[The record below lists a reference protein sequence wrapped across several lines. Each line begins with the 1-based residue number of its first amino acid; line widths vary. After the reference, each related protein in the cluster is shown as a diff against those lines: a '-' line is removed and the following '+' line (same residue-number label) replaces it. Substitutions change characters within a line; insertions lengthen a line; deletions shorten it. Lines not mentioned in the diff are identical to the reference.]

1 VPPLGGDPPDLQ
13 AVPYRVPDPPE
24 PPAGASWARA
34 HRYPERVRALLIV
47 NPHATSTTQLRR
59 AVIVRALS
67 SAVELEV
74 VETRYRGHAIGLAAA
89 ALSEGFGLVLTLGG
103 DGTVNEAVNGILG
116 AYPAATGQV
125 EAARLVSASGH
136 ARGAGQTGRDGH
148 AGPGGQT
155 GPGGHARAGGATASL
170 PALAPLP
177 GGSANVF
184 TRAVGLPQDPVDAAG
199 QILQALADGRSR
211 TVSVGLAGDRYFTF
225 NAGLGLDGEVIRAV
239 DGRRAGGKAATPALY
254 IRTTLRQFYAVT
266 DRRRPALMLERDGH
280 PPDGPLF
287 ISFISNTAP
296 WSYLGRQP
304 INPSPQAGFD
314 TGLDVFALRSL
325 QTVTIARA
333 AAQMLSESGR
343 PPHGRSVLSLHDVGE
358 VTIRSTRPVAF
369 QLDGEYMG
377 ERECVRFLSVP
388 DALRVIA

>member
-1 VPPLGGDPPDLQ
+1 
-13 AVPYRVPDPPE
+13 
-24 PPAGASWARA
+24 
-34 HRYPERVRALLIV
+34 
-47 NPHATSTTQLRR
+47 
-59 AVIVRALS
+59 VIVRALS

-74 VETRYRGHAIGLAAA
+74 VETRYRGHAISLAAA
-89 ALSEGFGLVLTLGG
+89 ALSGGFGLVLTLGG

-116 AYPAATGQV
+116 GHPAATGQVATGQV

-136 ARGAGQTGRDGH
+136 ARGAGPAGPAAQAGGPGH
-148 AGPGGQT
+148 AGP
-155 GPGGHARAGGATASL
+155 AGAATSL

-199 QILQALADGRSR
+199 HILQALAEGRSR
-211 TVSVGLAGDRYFTF
+211 NVSVGLAGDRYFTF
-225 NAGLGLDGEVIRAV
+225 NAGLGLDGEVMRAV
-239 DGRRAGGKAATPALY
+239 DGRRAGGKTATPALY
-254 IRTTLRQFYAVT
+254 IRTTLRQFYSVT
-266 DRRRPALMLERDGH
+266 DRRRAALMLERDGH

-287 ISFISNTAP
+287 IAFVSNTAP

-314 TGLDVFALRSL
+314 SGLDVFALRSL
-325 QTVTIARA
+325 GTVTIARA
-333 AAQMLSESGR
+333 AAQMFSGSGR
-343 PPHGRSVLSLHDVGE
+343 PPHGRSVVSLHDVGE

>member
-1 VPPLGGDPPDLQ
+1 
-13 AVPYRVPDPPE
+13 
-24 PPAGASWARA
+24 
-34 HRYPERVRALLIV
+34 
-47 NPHATSTTQLRR
+47 
-59 AVIVRALS
+59 
-67 SAVELEV
+67 
-74 VETRYRGHAIGLAAA
+74 VETRYRGHAITLAAG
-89 ALSEGFGLVLTLGG
+89 ALGDGFGLVLTLGG

-116 AYPAATGQV
+116 AAHGRGGDHRGMDDQVKAAS
-125 EAARLVSASGH
+125 LVTASER
-136 ARGAGQTGRDGH
+136 ARGRPSGAAEFAGS
-148 AGPGGQT
+148 
-155 GPGGHARAGGATASL
+155 ARAETDM

-184 TRAVGLPQDPVDAAG
+184 TRAVGLPTDPVDAAG
-199 QILQALADGRSR
+199 HILQALAEGRSR
-211 TVSVGLAGDRYFTF
+211 SIGIGLAGDRYFTF

-239 DGRRAGGKAATPALY
+239 DGRRASGHAATPALY
-254 IRTTLRQFYAVT
+254 IRTTLRQFYNVT

-287 ISFISNTAP
+287 IGFVSNTAP

-325 QTVTIARA
+325 RTMTMVRA
-333 AAQMLSESGR
+333 AAQVLSGSGR
-343 PPHGRSVLSLHDVGE
+343 PPHGRSILNLHDVAA

-369 QLDGEYMG
+369 QVDGEYMG
-377 ERECVRFLSVP
+377 ERDCVRFLAVP